1 MGLNLIRQ
9 QPVARSL
16 QEVADARRCSQEV
29 FEVGGSVGREV
40 GIVVDREVQVGE
52 ANLERHLD
60 K

>member
-1 MGLNLIRQ
+1 MGQNLIRQ

-16 QEVADARRCSQEV
+16 QEVADARRRSQEV
-29 FEVGGSVGREV
+29 FAVGGSVGREV

-60 K
+60 